1 MTVSQHPT
9 DRLIRE
15 LVDDERSA
23 TGAEIAAIVVRIASA
38 PFDPRS
44 VAVPPALRGLTYNAQ
59 TLGNHAPSLD
69 LHMVKRLIVERQWSD
84 STTTTQYLS
93 DLRRAVRAPE
103 TRISTYVRRGG
114 YIVGALSPT
123 VAVIP
128 PSRRGA
134 GALPLLLVIYSVD
147 RGMIISGYQ
156 VSTIEQTGIPQEA
169 RWPNKR

>member
-23 TGAEIAAIVVRIASA
+23 TGAEIAAILVRIASA
-38 PFDPRS
+38 PFDPRPVS
-44 VAVPPALRGLTYNAQ
+44 VPPALRGLTYNAQ
-59 TLGNHAPSLD
+59 TLGTHASSLD
-69 LHMVKRLIVERQWSD
+69 LHMVKRLIVERQWSG

-114 YIVGALSPT
+114 YIVGAVAYDYGNPT
-123 VAVIP
+123 VAP
-128 PSRRGA
+128 
-134 GALPLLLVIYSVD
+134 
-147 RGMIISGYQ
+147 
-156 VSTIEQTGIPQEA
+156 
-169 RWPNKR
+169 